1 MERIA
6 YHVIAPA
13 ILPALFFGVAF
24 TPVGVLGCVN
34 RGLIA
39 MLISLI
45 SGLLALAT
53 SIRGAKGRLRSEPG
67 AFWWLGS
74 TFILVIP
81 VISMLVM
88 A

>member
-6 YHVIAPA
+6 CHLFGPA

-24 TPVGVLGCVN
+24 TPVEVLGCFN

-39 MLISLI
+39 VLISLV

-53 SIRGAKGRLRSEPG
+53 SIRGAKRRLRGEPG

-74 TFILVIP
+74 TLILVTP
-81 VISMLVM
+81 VIGLLLM